1 METQFGSKVMI
12 LGGDFHQVLPVM
24 PHGTKAQLIDAHI
37 VKSSLWN
44 EIQVIRLKHNMRAQQ
59 DPDFAEFLLRVGDGN
74 ESFVE
79 DDMIRIPDSF
89 VIPWHG
95 DESIGEL
102 IGFGIPRLEENAFN
116 ISYMVNRVI
125 ITPRNKDID
134 KLNEV
139 VLNSFPGEQHI
150 YYSFDRVEDDPQNLY
165 QHEFLNSITPGGL
178 PTHKLTLKLGAPI
191 MLLRNIDPKT
201 GLCNGTRLICRR
213 FFPNCIDVEILTG
226 HFKGTRVFLPRIPLK
241 PSENVLSCPAHMV
254 MLCPGSVMPCSYGNA
269 LSSNC

>member
-1 METQFGSKVMI
+1 ME
-12 LGGDFHQVLPVM
+12 P
-24 PHGTKAQLIDAHI
+24 KAQTIDACI

-59 DPDFAEFLLRVGDGN
+59 DPDFAEFLLCVGDGN

-79 DDMIRIPDSF
+79 DDMIRIPDLLI
-89 VIPWHG
+89 IPWHG
-95 DESIGEL
+95 DESISEL
-102 IGFGIPRLEENAFN
+102 IGFVFPRLEENAFN
-116 ISYMVNRVI
+116 ISYMVDRAI
-125 ITPRNKDID
+125 ITPRNDDVD

-139 VLNSFPGEQHI
+139 VLNSFPREQHI
-150 YYSFDRVEDDPQNLY
+150 YYSFDRVDDDPQNLY
-165 QHEFLNSITPGGL
+165 QQEFLNSIIPGGL
-178 PTHKLTLKLGAPI
+178 PAHKLRLKLGAPI

-241 PSENVLSCPAHMV
+241 PSENVKFSFSFIRRQFL
-254 MLCPGSVMPCSYGNA
+254 
-269 LSSNC
+269 